1 MQETLRSDPAWQ
13 NHVTVLAW
21 LERPLTMISV
31 GPGQTGTQR
40 VTMVRMRLPI

>member
-13 NHVTVLAW
+13 NHVTMFAW

-31 GPGQTGTQR
+31 GPGQIGAQR